1 MIKRILFILIILL
14 AGIVFYGYININQS
28 ASNINDLKIFNIERG
43 DSVKK
48 IAQELENEKIIK
60 SSNFFL
66 IYSLLT
72 NNNKSIQAGEYLL
85 SPQMNIP
92 QIIKIIV
99 GGKVNEEKITIIEGW
114 DLDDI
119 ANYLTEKGISTKEE
133 FFKVTGEPRNKDS
146 LEGYIFP
153 DTYNITSRDTA
164 ETIVQ
169 KALLNF
175 EIKITSELKN
185 EIEKQG
191 KTIEEIIIMASI
203 IEKEVRT
210 LEDKKNIS
218 DVLWKRINVQMPL
231 QTCATVLYAIGEKK
245 PSVSTADTQFDSPY
259 NTYRYRGLPIG
270 PIANP
275 GMNSILAAIY
285 PTKNNYWYYLS
296 APDGKTHFSTTLDEH
311 NYKKNLYLR

>member
-1 MIKRILFILIILL
+1 MVVIFIYIQQ
-14 AGIVFYGYININQS
+14 GIYQPI
-28 ASNINDLKIFNIERG
+28 SNTNDLNIFNIEKG
-43 DSVKK
+43 SSVKK
-48 IAQELENEKIIK
+48 IAQDLKNEEIIR
-60 SSNFFL
+60 SSNLFL
-66 IYSLLT
+66 FYSLLT
-72 NNNKSIQAGEYLL
+72 NNRNMQAGEYLL

-92 QIIKIIV
+92 QIIEIIV
-99 GGKVNEEKITIIEGW
+99 GGKINEEKITIIEGW
-114 DLDDI
+114 DLNDI
-119 ANYLTEKGISTKEE
+119 AIYLEEKGISSKDE
-133 FFKVTGEPRNKDS
+133 FFSITGEPRNKDS

-153 DTYNITSRDTA
+153 DTYNITSKDTA

-175 EIKITSELKN
+175 EKKMATELKN

-191 KTIEEIIIMASI
+191 KTIEEIIIMASV

-218 DVLWKRINVQMPL
+218 DVLWKRINANMPL
-231 QTCATVLYAIGEKK
+231 QTCATVLYALGEKK
-245 PSVSTADTQFDSPY
+245 SSVSTTDTQIDSPY
-259 NTYRYRGLPIG
+259 NTYKYRGLPIG
-270 PIANP
+270 PISNP

>member
-175 EIKITSELKN
+175 EKKMTIELKN
-185 EIEKQG
+185 EIERQG
-191 KTIEEIIIMASI
+191 KTIEEIIIMASV

>member
-1 MIKRILFILIILL
+1 MVVIFIYIQQ
-14 AGIVFYGYININQS
+14 GIYQPI
-28 ASNINDLKIFNIERG
+28 SNTNDLNIFNIEKG
-43 DSVKK
+43 SSVKK
-48 IAQELENEKIIK
+48 IAQDLKNEEIIR
-60 SSNFFL
+60 SSNLFL
-66 IYSLLT
+66 FYSLIT
-72 NNNKSIQAGEYLL
+72 NNRNIQAGEYLL

-92 QIIKIIV
+92 QIIEIIV
-99 GGKVNEEKITIIEGW
+99 GGKINEEKITIIEGW
-114 DLDDI
+114 DLNDI
-119 ANYLTEKGISTKEE
+119 AIYLEEKGISSKDE
-133 FFKVTGEPRNKDS
+133 FFSITGEPRNKDS

-153 DTYNITSRDTA
+153 DTYNITSKDTA

-175 EIKITSELKN
+175 EKKMATELKN

-191 KTIEEIIIMASI
+191 KTIEEIIIMASV

-218 DVLWKRINVQMPL
+218 DVLWKRINANMPL
-231 QTCATVLYAIGEKK
+231 QTCATVLYALGEKK
-245 PSVSTADTQFDSPY
+245 SSVSTTDTQIDSPY
-259 NTYRYRGLPIG
+259 NTYKYRGLPIG
-270 PIANP
+270 PISNP

-296 APDGKTHFSTTLDEH
+296 APDGKTHFSTTLNEH

>member
-1 MIKRILFILIILL
+1 MVVIFIYIQQ
-14 AGIVFYGYININQS
+14 GIYQPI
-28 ASNINDLKIFNIERG
+28 SNTNDLNIFNIEKG
-43 DSVKK
+43 SSIKK
-48 IAQELENEKIIK
+48 IAQDLKNEEIIR
-60 SSNFFL
+60 SSNLFL
-66 IYSLLT
+66 FYSLIT
-72 NNNKSIQAGEYLL
+72 NNRNIQAGEYLL

-92 QIIKIIV
+92 QIIEIIV
-99 GGKVNEEKITIIEGW
+99 GGKINEEKITIIEGW
-114 DLDDI
+114 DLNDI
-119 ANYLTEKGISTKEE
+119 AIYLEEKGISSKDE
-133 FFKVTGEPRNKDS
+133 FFSITGEPRNKDS

-153 DTYNITSRDTA
+153 DTYNITSKDTA

-175 EIKITSELKN
+175 EKKMTTELKN

-203 IEKEVRT
+203 IEKEVKS
-210 LEDKKNIS
+210 LEDKKNVS

>member
-1 MIKRILFILIILL
+1 MIKRILILL
-14 AGIVFYGYININQS
+14 IMVVIFIYIQQGIYQPI
-28 ASNINDLKIFNIERG
+28 SNTNDLNIFNIEKG
-43 DSVKK
+43 SSVKK
-48 IAQELENEKIIK
+48 IAQDLKNEEIIR
-60 SSNFFL
+60 SSNLFL
-66 IYSLLT
+66 FYSLLT
-72 NNNKSIQAGEYLL
+72 NNRNMQAGEYLL

-92 QIIKIIV
+92 QIIEIIV
-99 GGKVNEEKITIIEGW
+99 GGKINEEKITIIEGW
-114 DLDDI
+114 DLNDI
-119 ANYLTEKGISTKEE
+119 AIYLEEKGISSKDE
-133 FFKVTGEPRNKDS
+133 FFSITGEPRNKDS

-153 DTYNITSRDTA
+153 DTYNITSKDTA

-175 EIKITSELKN
+175 EKKMATELKN

-191 KTIEEIIIMASI
+191 KTIEEIIIMASV

-218 DVLWKRINVQMPL
+218 DVLWKRINANMPL
-231 QTCATVLYAIGEKK
+231 QTCATVLYALGEKK
-245 PSVSTADTQFDSPY
+245 SSVSTTDTQIDSPY
-259 NTYRYRGLPIG
+259 NTYKYRGLPIG
-270 PIANP
+270 PISNP

>member
-1 MIKRILFILIILL
+1 MIKRILILL
-14 AGIVFYGYININQS
+14 IMVVIFIYIQQGIYQPI
-28 ASNINDLKIFNIERG
+28 SNTNDLNIFNIEKG
-43 DSVKK
+43 SSVKK
-48 IAQELENEKIIK
+48 IAQDLKNEEIIR
-60 SSNFFL
+60 SSNLFL
-66 IYSLLT
+66 FYSLIT
-72 NNNKSIQAGEYLL
+72 NNRNIQAGEYLL

-92 QIIKIIV
+92 QIIEIIV
-99 GGKVNEEKITIIEGW
+99 GGKINEEKITIIEGW
-114 DLDDI
+114 DLNDI
-119 ANYLTEKGISTKEE
+119 AIYLEEKGISSKDE
-133 FFKVTGEPRNKDS
+133 FFSITGEPRNKDS

-153 DTYNITSRDTA
+153 DTYNITSKDTA

-175 EIKITSELKN
+175 EKKMATELKN

-191 KTIEEIIIMASI
+191 KTIEEIIIMASV

-218 DVLWKRINVQMPL
+218 DVLWKRINANMPL
-231 QTCATVLYAIGEKK
+231 QTCATVLYALGEKK
-245 PSVSTADTQFDSPY
+245 SSVSTTDTQIDSPY
-259 NTYRYRGLPIG
+259 NTYKYRGLPIG
-270 PIANP
+270 PISNP

-296 APDGKTHFSTTLDEH
+296 APDGKTHFSTTLNEH

>member
-48 IAQELENEKIIK
+48 IAQELEDEELIK
-60 SSNFFL
+60 SSNLFL

-72 NNNKSIQAGEYLL
+72 NSNRSIQAGEYLL

-92 QIIKIIV
+92 KIIEIIV

-119 ANYLTEKGISTKEE
+119 ANYLTKKGISTKEE

-153 DTYNITSRDTA
+153 DTYNITSKDTA
-164 ETIVQ
+164 ETIIQ

-175 EIKITSELKN
+175 EIKITSELKS

-203 IEKEVRT
+203 IEKEVKSS
-210 LEDKKNIS
+210 EDKKNVS
-218 DVLWKRINVQMPL
+218 DVLWKRINANMPL
-231 QTCATVLYAIGEKK
+231 QSCATVLYALGEKK
-245 PSVSTADTQFDSPY
+245 SSVSTADTQIDSPY
-259 NTYRYRGLPIG
+259 NTYRNRGLPIG

-275 GMNSILAAIY
+275 GINSILAAIY

-296 APDGKTHFSTTLDEH
+296 SPDGKTHFSTTLDEH

>member
-210 LEDKKNIS
+210 LEDKKNVS
-218 DVLWKRINVQMPL
+218 DVLWKRINAGIPL

-245 PSVSTADTQFDSPY
+245 PNVSTADTEVDSLY
-259 NTYRYRGLPIG
+259 NTYRNRGLPIG

-296 APDGKTHFSTTLDEH
+296 SPDGKTHFSTTLDEH

>member
-1 MIKRILFILIILL
+1 MIKKILILL
-14 AGIVFYGYININQS
+14 IIIGIIFYGYTSIYQPLS
-28 ASNINDLKIFNIERG
+28 EENDLKIFNIERG
-43 DSVKK
+43 SSIKE
-48 IAQELENEKIIK
+48 IARELENEGLIK
-60 SSNFFL
+60 SSSFF
-66 IYSLLT
+66 IAYCLLT
-72 NNNKSIQAGEYLL
+72 NNKNIQAGEYLL

-92 QIIKIIV
+92 QITEIIV

-114 DLDDI
+114 DLNDI
-119 ANYLTEKGISTKEE
+119 AQYLEEKGISTKEE
-133 FFKVTGEPRNKDS
+133 FFSIAGRPRSKDS

-175 EIKITSELKN
+175 EKKINTELRE
-185 EIEKQG
+185 EIERQG
-191 KTIEEIIIMASI
+191 KTIEEIVIMASI
-203 IEKEVRT
+203 IEKEVKS
-210 LEDKKNIS
+210 LEDKKNVS
-218 DVLWKRINVQMPL
+218 DILWKRINANMPL
-231 QTCATVLYAIGEKK
+231 QTCATVLYALGEKK
-245 PSVSTADTQFDSPY
+245 SSVSTADTQIDSPY
-259 NTYRYRGLPIG
+259 NTYKYRGLPIG

-296 APDGKTHFSTTLDEH
+296 SPDGKTHFSTTLDEH

>member
-1 MIKRILFILIILL
+1 MIKRILILL
-14 AGIVFYGYININQS
+14 IMVVIFIYIQQGIYQPI
-28 ASNINDLKIFNIERG
+28 SNTNDLNIFNIEKG
-43 DSVKK
+43 SSIKK
-48 IAQELENEKIIK
+48 IAQDLKNEEIIR
-60 SSNFFL
+60 SSNLFL
-66 IYSLLT
+66 FYSLIT
-72 NNNKSIQAGEYLL
+72 NNRNIQAGEYLL

-92 QIIKIIV
+92 QIIEIIV
-99 GGKVNEEKITIIEGW
+99 GGKINEEKITIIEGW
-114 DLDDI
+114 DLNDI
-119 ANYLTEKGISTKEE
+119 AIYLEEKGISSKDE
-133 FFKVTGEPRNKDS
+133 FFSITGEPRNKDS

-153 DTYNITSRDTA
+153 DTYNITSKDTA

-175 EIKITSELKN
+175 EKKMTTELKN

-203 IEKEVRT
+203 IEKEVKS
-210 LEDKKNIS
+210 LEDKKNVS

>member
-1 MIKRILFILIILL
+1 MVVIFIYIQQ
-14 AGIVFYGYININQS
+14 GIYQPI
-28 ASNINDLKIFNIERG
+28 SNTNDLNIFNIEKG
-43 DSVKK
+43 SSIKK
-48 IAQELENEKIIK
+48 IAQDLKNEEIIR
-60 SSNFFL
+60 SSNLFL
-66 IYSLLT
+66 FYSLIT
-72 NNNKSIQAGEYLL
+72 NNRNIQAGEYLL

-92 QIIKIIV
+92 QIIEIIV
-99 GGKVNEEKITIIEGW
+99 GGKINEEKITIIEGW
-114 DLDDI
+114 DLNDI
-119 ANYLTEKGISTKEE
+119 AIYLEEKGISSKDE
-133 FFKVTGEPRNKDS
+133 FFSITGEPRNKDS

-153 DTYNITSRDTA
+153 DTYNITSKDTA

-175 EIKITSELKN
+175 EKKMATELKN

-191 KTIEEIIIMASI
+191 KTIEEIIIMASV

-218 DVLWKRINVQMPL
+218 DVLWKRINANMPL
-231 QTCATVLYAIGEKK
+231 QTCATVLYALGEKK
-245 PSVSTADTQFDSPY
+245 SSVSTTDTQIDSPY
-259 NTYRYRGLPIG
+259 NTYKYRGLPIG
-270 PIANP
+270 PISNP

-296 APDGKTHFSTTLDEH
+296 APDGKTHFSTTLNEH

>member
-1 MIKRILFILIILL
+1 MVVIFIYIQQ
-14 AGIVFYGYININQS
+14 GIYQPI
-28 ASNINDLKIFNIERG
+28 SNTNDLNIFNIEKG
-43 DSVKK
+43 SSIKK
-48 IAQELENEKIIK
+48 IAQDLKNEEIIR
-60 SSNFFL
+60 SSNLFL
-66 IYSLLT
+66 FYSLIT
-72 NNNKSIQAGEYLL
+72 NNRNIQAGEYLL

-92 QIIKIIV
+92 QIIEIIV
-99 GGKVNEEKITIIEGW
+99 GGKINEEKITIIEGW
-114 DLDDI
+114 DLNDI
-119 ANYLTEKGISTKEE
+119 AIYLEEKGISSKDE
-133 FFKVTGEPRNKDS
+133 FFSITGEPRNKDS

-153 DTYNITSRDTA
+153 DTYNITSKDTA

-175 EIKITSELKN
+175 EKKMTTELKN

-203 IEKEVRT
+203 IEKEVKS
-210 LEDKKNIS
+210 LEDKKNVS
-218 DVLWKRINVQMPL
+218 DVLWKRINANMPL
-231 QTCATVLYAIGEKK
+231 QTCATVLYALGEKK
-245 PSVSTADTQFDSPY
+245 SSVSTADTQIDSPY
-259 NTYRYRGLPIG
+259 NTYKYRGLPIG

>member
-1 MIKRILFILIILL
+1 MIKRILILL
-14 AGIVFYGYININQS
+14 IMVVIFIYIQQGIYQPI
-28 ASNINDLKIFNIERG
+28 SNTNDLNIFNIEKG
-43 DSVKK
+43 SSIKK
-48 IAQELENEKIIK
+48 IAQDLKNEEIIR
-60 SSNFFL
+60 SSNLFL
-66 IYSLLT
+66 FYSLIT
-72 NNNKSIQAGEYLL
+72 NNRNIQAGEYLL

-92 QIIKIIV
+92 QIIEIIV
-99 GGKVNEEKITIIEGW
+99 GGKINEEKITIIEGW
-114 DLDDI
+114 DLNDI
-119 ANYLTEKGISTKEE
+119 AIYLEEKGISSKDE
-133 FFKVTGEPRNKDS
+133 FFSITGEPRNKDS

-153 DTYNITSRDTA
+153 DTYNITSKDTA

-175 EIKITSELKN
+175 EKKMTTELKN

-191 KTIEEIIIMASI
+191 KTIEEIIIIASI
-203 IEKEVRT
+203 IEKEVKS
-210 LEDKKNIS
+210 LEDKKNVS

>member
-1 MIKRILFILIILL
+1 MIKRTLILL
-14 AGIVFYGYININQS
+14 ILTGIIFYGYTNIYQPFS
-28 ASNINDLKIFNIERG
+28 KESDLKIFNIEKG
-43 DSVKK
+43 TSVKE
-48 IAQELENEKIIK
+48 IARNLENEKLIK
-60 SSNFFL
+60 SANFFL
-66 IYSLLT
+66 VYSLLT
-72 NNNKSIQAGEYLL
+72 NNKNMQAGEYLL

-92 QIIKIIV
+92 QIIEIIV
-99 GGKVNEEKITIIEGW
+99 GGKINEEKITIIEGW

-119 ANYLTEKGISTKEE
+119 AKYLEEKGISTKAE
-133 FFKVTGEPRNKDS
+133 FFKITGDPRSKDS

-175 EIKITSELKN
+175 EIKINTELKE
-185 EIEKQG
+185 EIERQG
-191 KTIEEIIIMASI
+191 KTITDIIIMASV

-218 DVLWKRINVQMPL
+218 DVLWKRINAGIPL
-231 QTCATVLYAIGEKK
+231 QTCATVLYALGEKK
-245 PSVSTADTQFDSPY
+245 SSVSTADTQVDSPY
-259 NTYRYRGLPIG
+259 NTYKYRGLPIG

-275 GMNSILAAIY
+275 GMNSIIAAIY

-296 APDGKTHFSTTLDEH
+296 SPDGKTHFSVTLEEH

>member
-1 MIKRILFILIILL
+1 MIKRILILL
-14 AGIVFYGYININQS
+14 IMVVIFIYIQQGIYQPI
-28 ASNINDLKIFNIERG
+28 SNTNDLNIFNIEKG
-43 DSVKK
+43 SSIKK
-48 IAQELENEKIIK
+48 IAQDLKNEEIIR
-60 SSNFFL
+60 SSNLFL
-66 IYSLLT
+66 FYSLIT
-72 NNNKSIQAGEYLL
+72 NNRNIQAGEYLL

-92 QIIKIIV
+92 QIIEIIV
-99 GGKVNEEKITIIEGW
+99 GGKINEEKITIIEGW
-114 DLDDI
+114 DLNDI
-119 ANYLTEKGISTKEE
+119 AIYLEEKGISSKDE
-133 FFKVTGEPRNKDS
+133 FFSITGEPRNKDS

-153 DTYNITSRDTA
+153 DTYNITSKDTA

-175 EIKITSELKN
+175 EKKMTTELKN

-203 IEKEVRT
+203 IEKEVKS
-210 LEDKKNIS
+210 LEDKKNVS
-218 DVLWKRINVQMPL
+218 DVLWKRINANMPL
-231 QTCATVLYAIGEKK
+231 QTCATVLYALGEKK
-245 PSVSTADTQFDSPY
+245 SSVSTADTQVDSPY
-259 NTYRYRGLPIG
+259 NTYRNRGLPIG